1 MSIISRISD
10 VKIIPSIGMED
21 TPITQSDAG
30 LCPERFIDFILLVL
44 RYADQNIRP

>member
-1 MSIISRISD
+1 
-10 VKIIPSIGMED
+10 MED

-44 RYADQNIRP
+44 RYADQNIRPWNVEIDSFEWVQASS